1 MAQILKDNLG
11 LCEMINRDQEIIARK
26 HGLPVMRGVLYKV
39 NMDSNGD
46 PIFDKLEKVNENTVV
61 LGGAV
66 LALEKLFGRGAK
78 YLPGTLN
85 EEYKVNDAFDV
96 NPQQT
101 YIRCF
106 GVGTG
111 GARDTIG
118 SVLDPDFKQKF
129 LNDMIPF
136 RISDTEDLADTIDP
150 EVAKKYFF
158 RRQIYENPKPL
169 WGWYLKEF
177 ENPDSI
183 PQPSSYWKDVPDPN
197 SLGTEVSSNP
207 EPYTLIGENDNLIE
221 CFGECIIKLEEDDLR
236 PWFQYNGSLP
246 TARYNTFGLF
256 TGAKTPIVSGY
267 VDYVGVRLF
276 SVVNF
281 NNVALDMPTSATYLY
296 RVYAAI

>member
-85 EEYKVNDAFDV
+85 EEYKVNDSIDV
-96 NPQQT
+96 DPKQT

-129 LNDMIPF
+129 LSDMIPF

-150 EVAKKYFF
+150 DLAKKYFF

-177 ENPDSI
+177 ENEI

-197 SLGTEVSSNP
+197 SLGTEVGNNP

-256 TGAKTPIVSGY
+256 TGIKQPDIAPGY
-267 VDYVGVRLF
+267 TDYVGVRLF